1 MPSKSPADLKR
12 SVPASPSAEYGA
24 GVAPA
29 RQDVV
34 RVRTALRLGWLI
46 AEVRGRARPGGP
58 GAEFVADMARGQWA
72 LPLGSER
79 SAAEREV
86 EAEHALAAVAK
97 RLGADWPAQ
106 PQGAKALAPAQADT
120 TAAPSFSAEVSRL
133 SRLVADQRRAHD
145 PAAETMWRELA
156 HLLYRWD
163 ARIQDELLSNSDRQ
177 ANAYE
182 LGRALAEMY
191 WALDPAAPARIPHG
205 HDAQLKLN
213 PVSWVFLFGDDRRSD
228 ISRLLAR
235 LAPYFAPL
243 TPPAVAGSVEVW
255 GQVAASEQWRSA
267 DGVRKILLEQ
277 VRNWYSLL
285 VADLDPET
293 MLQPYAGLRSW
304 RIFAK
309 AFRTFGL
316 EMVTGTLGV
325 AAIAGLVLL
334 LAYAPHQPALK
345 AVAAVIGF
353 LGVTGAGL
361 QARLKARTQSMVAR
375 LSADL
380 STELVAEQ
388 ITVTPP
394 APRSLKARRTRQKAI
409 ESRAVT
415 APISK

>member
-1 MPSKSPADLKR
+1 M
-12 SVPASPSAEYGA
+12 
-24 GVAPA
+24 APA
-29 RQDVV
+29 PQDVV
-34 RVRTALRLGWLI
+34 SVRTALRLGWLI

-58 GAEFVADMARGQWA
+58 GPEFVADMARGHWA

-106 PQGAKALAPAQADT
+106 PQEANAPAPAK
-120 TAAPSFSAEVSRL
+120 TAVPSFSAEVSRL
-133 SRLVADQRRAHD
+133 GKLVADQRGAHD
-145 PAAETMWRELA
+145 PAAETTWRELA
-156 HLLYRWD
+156 RLLYRWD
-163 ARIQDELLSNSDRQ
+163 ARIQDALLSSSDRQ

-191 WALDPAAPARIPHG
+191 WALDLAAPARIPHG
-205 HDAQLKLN
+205 HDAQLNLN
-213 PVSWVFLFGDDRRSD
+213 PVSWAFLFGDDRRSD

-304 RIFAK
+304 RIFAR

-316 EMVTGTLGV
+316 EMVTGTLGL
-325 AAIAGLVLL
+325 AAIAGLALL

-361 QARLKARTQSMVAR
+361 QARLKASTQSMVAR

-394 APRSLKARRTRQKAI
+394 APRSLKARRTRRKAI

-415 APISK
+415 APLSK